1 VVPRATRRTFTAEY
15 KLRILKEAEACTAQ
29 ERGALLRRE
38 GLYASHLTRWRQ
50 QREKGSLAGLAT
62 QKRGPKQ
69 DADRAKARR
78 IAELEREVEQLKAR
92 LDKAETVIEV
102 QKNLRSAWL
111 SDSGLLQWREQLI
124 EGVEELSGLV
134 GTAEACRLQG
144 HAHAFLRADVAT
156 NAHVATA
163 SGPNSGTEG
172 CGDSTR
178 ILGVCDRLQDDRGE
192 LGCCSCRGDRGESAM
207 GSARRT

>member
-1 VVPRATRRTFTAEY
+1 MNSKADVNKGDGQGMAKGLEVPPNPEVVPRATRRTFTAEY

-38 GLYASHLTRWRQ
+38 GLYASHLTHWRQ

-92 LDKAETVIEV
+92 LEKAETVIE
-102 QKNLRSAWL
+102 
-111 SDSGLLQWREQLI
+111 
-124 EGVEELSGLV
+124 
-134 GTAEACRLQG
+134 
-144 HAHAFLRADVAT
+144 AFRLRAPPVAG
-156 NAHVATA
+156 AA
-163 SGPNSGTEG
+163 
-172 CGDSTR
+172 
-178 ILGVCDRLQDDRGE
+178 DRG
-192 LGCCSCRGDRGESAM
+192 CRGAFRPCRQSGGVPCARCPPGDRVPEAQS
-207 GSARRT
+207 